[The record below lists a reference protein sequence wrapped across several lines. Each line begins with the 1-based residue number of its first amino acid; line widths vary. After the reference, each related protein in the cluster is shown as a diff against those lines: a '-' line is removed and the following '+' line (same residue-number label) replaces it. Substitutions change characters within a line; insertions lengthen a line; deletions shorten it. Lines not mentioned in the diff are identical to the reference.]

1 MQQPRRGKFLILIL
15 GLLAVVSFSVM
26 PIHAATGDGSA
37 GSKVGQAVEA
47 YGKAVADQE
56 RAPDLDS
63 QAVEKASVEEAEA
76 IKESGGKIPFTMEM
90 GIVMAVLGLAILM
103 FIFEWVRVDV
113 VGWIMMVILPILGV
127 VSPKEAISGLSSN
140 AVVSIIAVII
150 IGAGLDKTGCMNVLA
165 RNILKIAGKSETR
178 IMTLISA
185 TVAFISS
192 FMQNIGAAALFMPA
206 AIRIGKQTGIPVS
219 RILMPMGFCAIIG
232 GTITL
237 VGASPTILLNDLIE
251 QSNSLGLLG
260 VQVEPLGLFTQTP
273 IGVALVTAAILY
285 FIVLGR
291 FILPKSG
298 GTDEDGKL
306 LPSSLADTYQEI
318 AGIYELEIPEDFG
331 SFKLSELHVRD
342 RYHVTIA
349 GVYMPASN
357 YKNFA
362 PTKDE
367 LIQSG
372 ETIVMVGNKAHV
384 QQCAEE
390 LGWKLK
396 DDLEIFAEDFSAN
409 NAGVVEG
416 IITPRSEL
424 VGKTLAEVHFRKT
437 NHVVPVVLCRGGACQ
452 FKDIT
457 QEVLKP
463 GDALLM
469 FGRWEYFHALKKKET
484 FAFTTEIK
492 GEIMREEKARTA
504 VIWLIVAISLVMG
517 FEPITALF
525 GHPMKL
531 SLSVC
536 LLTGALGMILTKVL
550 SIDEAYKSVDWMTVF
565 LLGGLIPL
573 GLAFQKT
580 GAAEWIATTIMNA
593 IGTVPNIVF
602 LLVVGLLTSFF
613 TLVVSNV
620 GATVLLVPL
629 CMSMAVQAG
638 SDPRITAMVVAL
650 AASNTFVLP
659 THQVNALIMR
669 PGGYRTVDY
678 AKAGFG
684 MTILFL
690 VVLIGMLYMF
700 Y

>member
-1 MQQPRRGKFLILIL
+1 MDKWKGKWLVGFGLL
-15 GLLAVVSFSVM
+15 GLLGLLTALAH
-26 PIHAATGDGSA
+26 PALA
-37 GSKVGQAVEA
+37 
-47 YGKAVADQE
+47 
-56 RAPDLDS
+56 
-63 QAVEKASVEEAEA
+63 AEA
-76 IKESGGKIPFTMEM
+76 AQQADKIPFTAQM
-90 GIVMAVLGLAILM
+90 GVVMAVLVFAILL

-113 VGWIMMVILPILGV
+113 VGIIMMVLLPILGV
-127 VSPKEAISGLSSN
+127 VTPKEAISGLSSN

-165 RNILKIAGKSETR
+165 RNILKIAGKSESR
-178 IMTLISA
+178 IVTLIA
-185 TVAFISS
+185 GTVALISS

-237 VGASPTILLNDLIE
+237 VGASPTILLNDLID
-251 QSNSLGLLG
+251 QANQLGFLPEE
-260 VQVEPLGLFTQTP
+260 VQPLGLFTQTP
-273 IGVALVTAAILY
+273 IGLALVASAIFY

-298 GTDEDGKL
+298 GDEDSAL
-306 LPSSLADTYQEI
+306 LPASIADTYQEI
-318 AGIYELEIPEDFG
+318 AGVYEVEVPSDFPGTKTLE
-331 SFKLSELHVRD
+331 ELHVRTEF
-342 RYHVTIA
+342 HCSLV
-349 GVYMPASN
+349 GVYSPDKN
-357 YKNFA
+357 YKNYA
-362 PTKDE
+362 PTRDE
-367 LIQSG
+367 IIRGG
-372 ETIVMVGNKAHV
+372 ETLAIVGNKEHV
-384 QQCAEE
+384 QR
-390 LGWKLK
+390 LVDHFGFVLK
-396 DDLEIFAEDFSAN
+396 DDLEVFAEDLSPN
-409 NAGVVEG
+409 NAGILEG

-424 VGKTLAEVHFRKT
+424 VGKTLKEVRFRKT
-437 NHVVPVVLCRGGACQ
+437 YGVVPLVLCVDGACH
-452 FKDIT
+452 FDNIT
-457 QEVLKP
+457 EHKLKP
-463 GDALLM
+463 GDALLL
-469 FGRWEYFHALKKKET
+469 FGRCEKFHFLRKKPT
-484 FAFTTEIK
+484 FTFTTDLKCEL
-492 GEIMREEKARTA
+492 MREEKARTA
-504 VIWLIVAISLVMG
+504 VIWLLVALGMVLF
-517 FEPITALF
+517 FEPITKLI
-525 GHPMKL
+525 GYPIKL

-536 LLTGALGMILTKVL
+536 LLTGALGMILTKVMTV
-550 SIDEAYKSVDWMTVF
+550 DEAYQSVDWMTVF

-593 IGTVPNIVF
+593 IGAVPEIVF

-629 CMSMAVQAG
+629 CMSMAVKANA
-638 SDPRITAMVVAL
+638 DPRITAMVVAL

-678 AKAGFG
+678 ARAGAG

-690 VVLIGMLYMF
+690 VVLIGMLYLF